1 LAGIP
6 GWNTIEGASAFS
18 RGFSIAGF
26 VALFLLGI
34 FEILAY
40 LYSNRKD
47 NLIEA
52 QKQFEQHIA
61 PYRQPIRSASA
72 TVEVFIQSDESLNT
86 TFMDRGGYLA
96 FVRGTDPVLITAGR
110 QSDVRQLGSGRLLF
124 GCSSFR
130 ALCLCHF
137 TSWR

>member
-1 LAGIP
+1 MAGIP

-72 TVEVFIQSDESLNT
+72 TGAAPLGRWPSNV
-86 TFMDRGGYLA
+86 
-96 FVRGTDPVLITAGR
+96 IT
-110 QSDVRQLGSGRLLF
+110 GS
-124 GCSSFR
+124 
-130 ALCLCHF
+130 
-137 TSWR
+137 